1 MTATSSYSGSGL
13 SGWFRRNWRLCLV
26 VLVIAL
32 SIGAFIILTLLRKK
46 AELKELKAQLAFMQ
60 ATAKVAGLEDEK
72 KALAVA
78 LGQNSQLAQVL
89 DQKIIEVKREAVS
102 VRTQVEEMTDAQVV
116 DAFRALGY

>member
-1 MTATSSYSGSGL
+1 MTAKPSYSGSGL
-13 SGWFRRNWRLCLV
+13 RGWFRRNWRLCLV
-26 VLVIAL
+26 LLVIAL
-32 SIGAFIILTLLRKK
+32 SIGAFIVLTLLRKK